1 MTSST
6 CADCD
11 TPTGTSS
18 LDSTSQRGAD
28 KHGQAH
34 QCVEVLGSLA
44 ALFEERR
51 RQLAESV
58 GLTVQQWEMLEQV
71 QHEHFMPSLF
81 AQKRASSAAAV
92 SKILRQLTDK
102 GLIIAHVSDKDARQR
117 DYEVTSVGQ
126 EVLARVREQRRHAID
141 EVWLKLSHQQL
152 EQFHKVGGE
161 LVSRLD
167 SLAAQTRANQHKE

>member
-1 MTSST
+1 MN
-6 CADCD
+6 
-11 TPTGTSS
+11 TPSEAETAKASETTQQSRA
-18 LDSTSQRGAD
+18 L
-28 KHGQAH
+28 K
-34 QCVEVLGSLA
+34 CVEVLGRLA

-58 GLTVQQWEMLEQV
+58 HLTVQQWEVLEQV

-117 DYEVTSVGQ
+117 DYEVTRGGQ
-126 EVLARVREQRRHAID
+126 ELLALVREQRRHAIE
-141 EVWLKLSHQQL
+141 EVWLKLSQKQL
-152 EQFHKVGGE
+152 EQFLEVGDQ

-167 SLAAQTRANQHKE
+167 SLAAQSRATHHKE

>member
-1 MTSST
+1 MN
-6 CADCD
+6 
-11 TPTGTSS
+11 TPAKSES
-18 LDSTSQRGAD
+18 ARQGAATQQSRAL
-28 KHGQAH
+28 K
-34 QCVEVLGSLA
+34 CVEVLGSLA

-58 GLTVQQWEMLEQV
+58 HLTVQQWEVLEQV

-117 DYEVTSVGQ
+117 DYEVTSAGQ
-126 EVLARVREQRRHAID
+126 ELLSLVRDQRRHAID
-141 EVWLKLSHQQL
+141 EVWLKLSRQQL
-152 EQFHKVGGE
+152 EQFLEVGDE

-167 SLAAQTRANQHKE
+167 SLAAQSRATQIKE